1 MADLQ
6 AMNIVIGANVS
17 QATQGL
23 NTVSQ
28 ALANTATAAVKVD
41 SSIGKIGASSYTTR
55 FAVQNMA
62 NVFRDLPFAI
72 NNPAIG
78 ATVLDH
84 VLASVQALKS
94 ETGSLKGAF
103 GALASSLSGTGGVL
117 VALNLLGAA
126 VSLYS
131 QFAGGASKAT
141 KEHAKTIDEYAEAI
155 KRATTATA
163 QQYDQVSKLVAQSQ
177 LSVTT
182 QGQQKTIL
190 KELQQIN
197 SEYFG
202 NLKIENGLITGL
214 NTAYDEYANNILKVA
229 KAKAAAETVGKL
241 TDELLK
247 TKEAT
252 LDIEKNF
259 TNLNLSFK
267 TAGNLLKDMAGANGF
282 DKMANASK
290 KVDDILAKMYPTL
303 EDMAF
308 LSAATGLSEQKIR
321 DFLGDRLQ
329 LKTKEAQLTAEIA
342 ADSSLIGKSEIG
354 AVATTSDH
362 TKKVKEQKDAYE
374 ELLKILYAYRKLG
387 YYQAADLETP
397 PSEPMPIIP
406 PSLKLSDLQAQAALI
421 NMRDALQKAGK
432 KVFSSQGIL
441 TDVNLLNDAEVTK
454 NFGKLQDDI
463 KFTASLVTGTLQTAF
478 ESVFQAID
486 QGKNVFV
493 SLGTAIK
500 QLIVHLAEA
509 AAEAAVLALVMNVF
523 FPGAGAVSK
532 FSLKGFQD
540 IFKSLGHFATGGVVT
555 RPTFALVGEQGP
567 ERITPLNQISNSGNN
582 MIAGE
587 VVFTI
592 SGQVIRGILNR
603 ANQTAYNTF

>member
-1 MADLQ
+1 
-6 AMNIVIGANVS
+6 
-17 QATQGL
+17 
-23 NTVSQ
+23 
-28 ALANTATAAVKVD
+28 
-41 SSIGKIGASSYTTR
+41 
-55 FAVQNMA
+55 
-62 NVFRDLPFAI
+62 
-72 NNPAIG
+72 
-78 ATVLDH
+78 
-84 VLASVQALKS
+84 
-94 ETGSLKGAF
+94 
-103 GALASSLSGTGGVL
+103 
-117 VALNLLGAA
+117 
-126 VSLYS
+126 
-131 QFAGGASKAT
+131 
-141 KEHAKTIDEYAEAI
+141 
-155 KRATTATA
+155 
-163 QQYDQVSKLVAQSQ
+163 
-177 LSVTT
+177 
-182 QGQQKTIL
+182 
-190 KELQQIN
+190 
-197 SEYFG
+197 
-202 NLKIENGLITGL
+202 
-214 NTAYDEYANNILKVA
+214 
-229 KAKAAAETVGKL
+229 
-241 TDELLK
+241 
-247 TKEAT
+247 
-252 LDIEKNF
+252 
-259 TNLNLSFK
+259 
-267 TAGNLLKDMAGANGF
+267 
-282 DKMANASK
+282 
-290 KVDDILAKMYPTL
+290 
-303 EDMAF
+303 
-308 LSAATGLSEQKIR
+308 
-321 DFLGDRLQ
+321 
-329 LKTKEAQLTAEIA
+329 
-342 ADSSLIGKSEIG
+342 
-354 AVATTSDH
+354 
-362 TKKVKEQKDAYE
+362 
-374 ELLKILYAYRKLG
+374 
-387 YYQAADLETP
+387 
-397 PSEPMPIIP
+397 MPIIP